1 MHVTQVIFGP
11 HKRFVVGQFEIPEG
25 RLPLP
30 CHFGWMPESIAAMPH
45 RFVFGILYLILAVWG
60 FVNGIR
66 QKREKKDFRLLLLL
80 GSLALMCAAEKIWS
94 N

>member
-1 MHVTQVIFGP
+1 
-11 HKRFVVGQFEIPEG
+11 
-25 RLPLP
+25 
-30 CHFGWMPESIAAMPH
+30 MPH

-80 GSLALMCAAEKIWS
+80 GSLPLMCAAEKIWS